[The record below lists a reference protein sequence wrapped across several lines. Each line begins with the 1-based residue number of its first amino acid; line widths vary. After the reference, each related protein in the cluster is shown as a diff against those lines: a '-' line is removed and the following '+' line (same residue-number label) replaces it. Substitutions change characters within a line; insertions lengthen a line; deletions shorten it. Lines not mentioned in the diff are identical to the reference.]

1 MIMNKSWYKT
11 IFDMNA
17 VTLSIVMPVFNRVDL
32 VKQMVDSILQNSF
45 QQWELWAVDDGSS
58 EENVNI
64 LSDYFSVDSR
74 IHYIKRNLE
83 PKGAQTCRNIG
94 LEKAQGK
101 YIIFLDS
108 DDRILPSCLETRV
121 EALNNRDDLDF
132 MVFPSGVIVNDEY
145 SSSKHL
151 KYSYGFPIFRDDYD
165 AFARRVLPFV
175 VWNNIYRTQSLRS
188 AKISWDTRLLSL
200 QDADFNLQTMFAGLK
215 YDYSS
220 CPPDIGYRID
230 ASAGSVSK
238 KINSVEHRASIIY
251 AITKFYKM
259 YQSCYGHKYDRA
271 LYNGVLHLYNH
282 IMTDK
287 FVGVFADEM
296 CASVYTYSK
305 FYGSLFK
312 VQILATKALRLFLP
326 DKLARQIPMAC
337 HLIGYV
343 ARMKKKQK
351 DIRKIV
357 VV

>member
-1 MIMNKSWYKT
+1 
-11 IFDMNA
+11 MNA
-17 VTLSIVMPVFNRVDL
+17 ATLSIVMPVFNRVDL
-32 VKQMVDSILQNSF
+32 VKQMMDSILQNSF
-45 QQWELWAVDDGSS
+45 QQWELWAIDDGSS
-58 EENVNI
+58 EENVKT
-64 LSDYFSVDSR
+64 LADYFSIDSR
-74 IHYIKRNLE
+74 IHYIKRNYE

-94 LEKAQGK
+94 LEKAQGE

-108 DDRILPSCLETRV
+108 DDRILPSCLEVRV
-121 EALNNRDDLDF
+121 AELSKRDELDF

-145 SSSKHL
+145 SVSKHL
-151 KYSYGFPIFRDDYD
+151 KYSYGFPIFGDDYD

-188 AKISWDTRLLSL
+188 AKIIWDTRLLSL

-251 AITKFYKM
+251 AITKFYEI
-259 YQSCYGHKYDRA
+259 YHSHCGHKYDRA

-287 FVGVFADEM
+287 FVSVFADEL
-296 CASVYTYSK
+296 CAAVYKYSK
-305 FYGSLFK
+305 LYGALFK
-312 VQILATKALRLFLP
+312 VLILATKALRLFLP
-326 DKLARQIPMAC
+326 DKLSRQIPMAC
-337 HLIGYV
+337 HLVGYV
-343 ARMKKKQK
+343 SRMKKKQK
-351 DIRKIV
+351 DIREILNK
-357 VV
+357 